1 MVEPLDDC
9 ADDEAVLG
17 IGLKNCD
24 AHDDR
29 TGEPANG
36 DFETCGNN
44 VIEATKEGL
53 MTLHETALDA
63 RILRSG
69 NGLIHR
75 KTLNYGDKSVTNA
88 FNMSC
93 EVTVCA
99 DR

>member
-1 MVEPLDDC
+1 
-9 ADDEAVLG
+9 
-17 IGLKNCD
+17 
-24 AHDDR
+24 
-29 TGEPANG
+29 
-36 DFETCGNN
+36 
-44 VIEATKEGL
+44 

-93 EVTVCA
+93 EVTVYA